1 MNPKIYVTLTA
12 LLAATFFNAQ
22 VMISK
27 TAGSAHQ
34 NALLDVKDATKGVI
48 FTCSESISNFP
59 LFNNAQ
65 EDYFN
70 DEPALE
76 GAILYNKED
85 KQYYKYDGTTWIPAL
100 QLGGW
105 YNPFL
110 TRRKAD
116 NSKTWNCLGVQIP
129 NPFPPFTP
137 ITVSTCSVLAL
148 FGSNSKQTISLA
160 PTISR
165 PQLLINN
172 LNTTMSADGSDNVIQ
187 IPQAG
192 LYHISGVTGFGGF
205 SLGSL
210 GKDATFWVS
219 IDVSYDGGT
228 NWSTLAFEETKLY
241 GGIFIDLGQ
250 GGNKSASVSASV
262 TLPANSRI
270 RLQAAVNTDSVIST
284 FSNSVDHRETFVN
297 IQKLR

>member
-1 MNPKIYVTLTA
+1 MHSKIYILAAA
-12 LLAATFFNAQ
+12 LMVATFFDAQ

-27 TAGSAHQ
+27 TAGSAHP
-34 NALLDVKDATKGVI
+34 NALLDIKDATKGAI
-48 FTCSESISNFP
+48 FTRAEDITTFP
-59 LFNNAQ
+59 LYNNAV

-76 GAILYNKED
+76 GAVLYNKED

-116 NSKTWNCLGVQIP
+116 ASKTWNCLGIQVP

-148 FGSNSKQTISLA
+148 FGSNSKQTISLSPVIA
-160 PTISR
+160 RS
-165 PQLLINN
+165 QLLVNN
-172 LNTTMSADGSDNVIQ
+172 LGTTMSTNGSDNVIQ
-187 IPQAG
+187 IPQGG

-228 NWSTLAFEETKLY
+228 TWSTLAFEETKLY
-241 GGIFIDLGQ
+241 GGVFIDLGQ

-270 RLQAAVNTDSVIST
+270 RLQAAVNTDSVLST
-284 FSNSVDHRETFVN
+284 FSNSVDHTETFVN

>member
-1 MNPKIYVTLTA
+1 MYPKIYLSATA
-12 LLAATFFNAQ
+12 LLAAAFFNAQ

-27 TAGSAHQ
+27 TASSAHQ
-34 NALLDVKDATKGVI
+34 NALLDIKDANKGVI
-48 FTCSESISNFP
+48 FTRAENITTFP
-59 LFNNAQ
+59 LFDNTQ

-70 DEPALE
+70 DEATLE

-110 TRRKAD
+110 ARRKAD
-116 NSKTWNCLGVQIP
+116 NSKTWNCLGVQIL

-137 ITVSTCSVLAL
+137 ITVSTCSVFAL
-148 FGSNSKQTISLA
+148 LGSNNKQTISLS
-160 PTISR
+160 PTVNRS
-165 PQLLINN
+165 QLLVNN
-172 LNTTMSADGSDNVIQ
+172 LNTTLPVNGSDNVIQ

-192 LYHISGVTGFGGF
+192 LYYISGVTGFGGF

-241 GGIFIDLGQ
+241 GGVFIDLGQ

-270 RLQAAVNTDSVIST
+270 RLQAAVNTDSVLST

>member
-1 MNPKIYVTLTA
+1 MHSKIYI
-12 LLAATFFNAQ
+12 LAAALMVATFSDAQ

-27 TAGSAHQ
+27 IAGSAHP
-34 NALLDVKDATKGVI
+34 NALLDIKDATKGVI
-48 FTCSESISNFP
+48 FTRAEDITAFP
-59 LFNNAQ
+59 LYNNTV

-76 GAILYNKED
+76 GAVLYNKED

-110 TRRKAD
+110 TRRKAGA
-116 NSKTWNCLGVQIP
+116 SKTWNCLGIQVP

-148 FGSNSKQTISLA
+148 FGSNSKQTISLSPVIA
-160 PTISR
+160 RS
-165 PQLLINN
+165 QLLVNN
-172 LNTTMSADGSDNVIQ
+172 LGTTMPTNGSDNVIQ

-192 LYHISGVTGFGGF
+192 LYHISGVTGFEGF

-219 IDVSYDGGT
+219 IDVSYDDGT
-228 NWSTLAFEETKLY
+228 TWSTLAFEETKLY
-241 GGIFIDLGQ
+241 GGVFIDLGQ

-270 RLQAAVNTDSVIST
+270 RLQAAVNTDSVLST
-284 FSNSVDHRETFVN
+284 FSNSVDHTETFIS

>member
-1 MNPKIYVTLTA
+1 M
-12 LLAATFFNAQ
+12 
-22 VMISK
+22 
-27 TAGSAHQ
+27 
-34 NALLDVKDATKGVI
+34 
-48 FTCSESISNFP
+48 
-59 LFNNAQ
+59 
-65 EDYFN
+65 
-70 DEPALE
+70 
-76 GAILYNKED
+76 YNKED

-116 NSKTWNCLGVQIP
+116 NSKTWNCLGIQAL

-137 ITVSTCSVLAL
+137 ITISTCSVLAL
-148 FGSNSKQTISLA
+148 FGSNSKQTISLS
-160 PTISR
+160 PVTNRS
-165 PQLLINN
+165 QLLVNN
-172 LNTTMSADGSDNVIQ
+172 LSTTMPTNGSDHVIQ
-187 IPQAG
+187 IPEAG
-192 LYHISGVTGFGGF
+192 LYYISAATGFDGF
-205 SLGSL
+205 SLISL

-250 GGNKSASVSASV
+250 GGNKSGSVSASV

-270 RLQAAVNTDSVIST
+270 RLQAAVNTDSVISS

>member
-48 FTCSESISNFP
+48 FTRSESISNFP

>member
-1 MNPKIYVTLTA
+1 MYLKIYLSTTTLLTA
-12 LLAATFFNAQ
+12 MLFNAQ

-34 NALLDVKDATKGVI
+34 NAVLDIKDANKGVI
-48 FTCSESISNFP
+48 FTRAENIAAFP
-59 LFNNAQ
+59 LFDNTQ

-70 DEPALE
+70 DETSLE

-137 ITVSTCSVLAL
+137 ITVSTCSVFVL
-148 FGSNSKQTISLA
+148 FGSNSKQTISLS
-160 PTISR
+160 PTVNRS
-165 PQLLINN
+165 QLLLNN
-172 LNTTMSADGSDNVIQ
+172 LNTTTPVSGGENVIQ

-192 LYHISGVTGFGGF
+192 LYYISGVTGFGGF

-270 RLQAAVNTDSVIST
+270 RLQAAVNTDSVLST

>member
-1 MNPKIYVTLTA
+1 MYPKIYLSLTA
-12 LLAATFFNAQ
+12 LLAATFLNAQ

-34 NALLDVKDATKGVI
+34 NALLDIKDGTKGVI
-48 FTCSESISNFP
+48 FTRSESIGSFP
-59 LFNNAQ
+59 LYNNTQ

-110 TRRKAD
+110 TRRKAN

-137 ITVSTCSVLAL
+137 ITVSTCSIFAL
-148 FGSNSKQTISLA
+148 LGSNNKQTISLS
-160 PTISR
+160 PVTNRS
-165 PQLLINN
+165 QLLVNN
-172 LNTTMSADGSDNVIQ
+172 LNTTMPTNNGDNVIQ

-192 LYHISGVTGFGGF
+192 LYHISAVTGFGGF
-205 SLGSL
+205 SLASL

-219 IDVSYDGGT
+219 IDVSYNGGA

-241 GGIFIDLGQ
+241 GGVFIDLGQ

-262 TLPANSRI
+262 TLPANSQI
-270 RLQAAVNTDSVIST
+270 RLQAAVNTDAVLST